1 MVWNAT
7 STLNV
12 YVEDDTY
19 RKEGFSIWSKYPLEM
34 SYTR

>member
-12 YVEDDTY
+12 HVEDDTF
-19 RKEGFSIWSKYPLEM
+19 RKECFDIWAKYPLEL

>member
-7 STLNV
+7 STPNV
-12 YVEDDTY
+12 HVEDDTY
-19 RKEGFSIWSKYPLEM
+19 RKEGFNIWSKYPLEL